1 MQIKLVN
8 VRNIPNKMGASKR
21 LLLMIMRTF
30 IFLLCTTVFS
40 FNVETTLAQQ
50 KVSIDVDKES
60 TIDEVFEIIID
71 QTQYRFLYPED
82 LFKNAPKVHLKKGT
96 IRVDKLLNQSIS
108 LEKFNIVIST
118 DNIILIQEKDTQ
130 QEFQISGKI
139 TDENNLPLV
148 GITVYITN
156 VAPVEGNISKEFVVR
171 GTTTD
176 FDGNF
181 SLKAETGYYL
191 IVSGLGYE
199 AYNEQLSEGKTVYN
213 IKLKE
218 KASVLDEVMVV
229 GYGTTKK
236 KDLTGSIGS
245 VTSKDLEQVKGQ
257 SVDQLLVGKIPGVY
271 VQGQGGRPGAGAI
284 VNIRGLSAIRGDNQP
299 LYVVDG
305 TPIIVN
311 PAGLSNNGENPLLAI
326 NPADIER
333 VDVLKDASSAA
344 IYGSRAANGV
354 ILITTKRGTRNSKP
368 QLNIS
373 FNSTIQSP
381 INTYDVFNADEYR
394 DFVLKN
400 AEKRITN
407 GDNTPLDTQIV
418 NDPNSFFGNQNT
430 DWQKKATNNMALW
443 NEYRISFTGG
453 SDKVN
458 YLVSSNITDQESLF
472 LGGKFTRYGLAT
484 KVDSDI
490 TEALSVGASL
500 NYNYSINKYSDL
512 GSFEQVSK
520 FRPDVGVYDASNEYT
535 TSPLYP
541 GSSITLRNPVGGAA
555 ESRNKILAQY
565 MYSSVYGEYKII
577 PGLNF
582 KSQINV
588 SVTSNE
594 NENFD
599 PSFSSAA
606 AFRLLNG
613 GTREASLNYQYSSA
627 YTTVFSNTLS
637 YNKTFGNHSIDAV
650 IGVSWDKFRQDLKSQ
665 TYLGFPDD
673 YILTDI
679 ASANRVER
687 YGSQS
692 IENGLNSQFG
702 RFNYK
707 YKDIWLA
714 TFTARRDGSTKFGP
728 NNQYGFFPSGALA
741 WNLHN
746 ENFFKNNVVNKL
758 KLRTSLGKTGSDNLA
773 SFSYL
778 ANFNSGYFYNN
789 INGTA
794 VNGIPNLDIKWEETD
809 QFDLASEFG
818 LFNNRIYGEV
828 VYFTKNTSGIILFTP
843 LPTETGFTSFNANVA
858 DVSNKGWEI
867 GFGADIIETNNFKWN
882 SEMNISF
889 IKNNVDNLYNG
900 SVSATGNI
908 RALQEGQPIGVI
920 TGYDVLRIAQSQE
933 EIDALNAAAPDGTY
947 WSSLQEPGDYIL
959 KDVNGDGQI
968 TPEDITPL
976 GSILPDYFGGW
987 NNNFTYKNFDL
998 GVNFTFVK
1006 GNKREVSSVMA
1017 GFLSDSDPYANTTS
1031 VVYDTWSPTNT
1042 DATYGRVGS
1051 PTTVG
1056 GVALSKFVED
1066 ASHIRL
1072 KTVSVGYNVPKPF
1085 LDKLN
1090 ISGARISFLANNL
1103 LTISNYSGLD
1113 PESVETLNSGSGTFG
1128 LAYDSGSYPLSTTYS
1143 LSINLSF

>member
-1 MQIKLVN
+1 MQIKLIN
-8 VRNIPNKMGASKR
+8 ALHASTKIGASKR
-21 LLLMIMRTF
+21 LLLLIMRTF

-40 FNVETTLAQQ
+40 FNAETTLAQE
-50 KVSIDVDKES
+50 KVTIDVDKEA

-82 LFKNAPKVHLKKGT
+82 LFKNAPKVHLSKGT

-118 DNIILIQEKDTQ
+118 DNIISFKEKNTT

-139 TDENNLPLV
+139 TDENGLPLI

-156 VAPVEGNISKEFVVR
+156 VAPVEGNMSKEFIIR

-176 FDGNF
+176 LDGNF
-181 SLKAETGYYL
+181 NLKTEKGYYL
-191 IVSGLGYE
+191 IVTGLGYE
-199 AYNEQLSEGKTVYN
+199 FYSQQLIEDKTVYN
-213 IKLKE
+213 IILKE
-218 KASVLDEVMVV
+218 KVSQLDEVLVV

-245 VTSKDLEQVKGQ
+245 VTSKEIEQIKGQ
-257 SVDQLLVGKIPGVY
+257 SVDQLLVGKMPGVY
-271 VQGQGGRPGAGAI
+271 VQGQGGRPGSGAI

-333 VDVLKDASSAA
+333 VDVLKDASAAA

-381 INTYDVFNADEYR
+381 INTYDVFNATEYKN
-394 DFVLKN
+394 FTLKN
-400 AEKRITN
+400 AEKRVN
-407 GDNTPLDTQIV
+407 DGNNTPLDSQIV
-418 NDPNSFFGNQNT
+418 NDPNSFFRNENT
-430 DWQKKATNNMALW
+430 DWQKESTNNIALW
-443 NEYRISFTGG
+443 NEYRINFTGG
-453 SDKVN
+453 SDKIN

-472 LGGKFTRYGLAT
+472 LGGKFNRYGLAT
-484 KVDSDI
+484 NIDANVTDSFI
-490 TEALSVGASL
+490 IGTSL
-500 NYNYSINKYSDL
+500 NYNYSVNKSSDL
-512 GSFEQVSK
+512 GSFEQVSI
-520 FRPDVGVYDASNEYT
+520 FRPDVGIYDEFNEYT
-535 TSPLYP
+535 TAPLYP
-541 GSSITLRNPVGGAA
+541 GAPINTRNPVGGAA
-555 ESRNKILAQY
+555 ESRNKTLAQF
-565 MYSSVYGEYKII
+565 MYATIYGEYKIVN
-577 PGLNF
+577 GLKF

-588 SVTSNE
+588 ATNSSET
-594 NENFD
+594 ENFD
-599 PSFSSAA
+599 PSFSSSA

-613 GTREASLNYQYSSA
+613 GTQEASLNYQHSRS

-637 YNKTFGNHSIDAV
+637 YNKTFGNHNIDAV
-650 IGVSWDKFRQDLKSQ
+650 IGVSWDKYRQDLKSQ

-679 ASANRVER
+679 ASANRVES

-702 RFNYK
+702 RLNYK
-707 YKDIWLA
+707 YKDTWLA

-728 NNQYGFFPSGALA
+728 NNQYGFFPSGAIA

-746 ENFFKNNVVNKL
+746 EKFFKNNVVNKL

-794 VNGIPNLDIKWEETD
+794 VNGIPNYDIQWEETD
-809 QFDLASEFG
+809 QLDIGSEFS

-843 LPTETGFTSFNANVA
+843 LPIESGFTSFNANVA

-867 GFGADIIETNNFKWN
+867 GFGADIIRTNNFKWN

-900 SVSATGNI
+900 SVSATGNL

-920 TGYDVLRIAQSQE
+920 TGYDVLSIAQSQE

-959 KDVNGDGQI
+959 KDIDGDGEI

-976 GSILPDYFGGW
+976 GSILPEYFGGW

-998 GVNFTFVK
+998 GVNFTFVQ
-1006 GNKREVSSVMA
+1006 GNKREISSVMA
-1017 GFLSDSDPYANTTS
+1017 RFLADSDPYANTTS
-1031 VVYDTWSPTNT
+1031 VVYDTWSPENTN
-1042 DATYGRVGS
+1042 ATYGRIGS

-1056 GVALSKFVED
+1056 AVALSKFVED
-1066 ASHIRL
+1066 ASYIRL
-1072 KTVSVGYNVPKPF
+1072 KTLSFGYNVPKIF

-1090 ISGARISFLANNL
+1090 ISRARISFLANNL
-1103 LTISNYSGLD
+1103 LTFSNYSGLD
-1113 PESVETLNSGSGTFG
+1113 PESVQTLNSGSGTFG
-1128 LAYDSGSYPLSTTYS
+1128 LAYDNGSYPLSKTYS